1 MTVRRLGDGVF
12 PVSVRVTSGGTVR
25 LFDWDG
31 RDRWTTFEFIDAE
44 PVTRVEVDPERVL
57 LLDVNFTNNSWTSRP
72 RGRDAAGRWAWRW
85 LMWAQELMLTY
96 AFVS

>member
-1 MTVRRLGDGVF
+1 MRQ
-12 PVSVRVTSGGTVR
+12 
-25 LFDWDG
+25 FDWNG
-31 RDRWTTFEFIDAE
+31 RDRWTTFEFVDPE

-72 RGRDAAGRWAWRW
+72 HGADAAAKWAWRW
-85 LMWAQELMLTY
+85 LTWAQELMLTY